1 MFRKF
6 QRKFV
11 LITMITLIIIL
22 SIILF
27 FTTALNFHNMN
38 SRADAFLQIL
48 SDNRGE
54 ITDKDLEVL
63 NEHSFYTE
71 NVPYEM
77 RYFIIDFKGDTIID
91 RSHMESITDEEGKE
105 IGRTI
110 LSSQK
115 DKGTI
120 GNVRF
125 LFDRENSMLY
135 VLNILEGQRVLE
147 SFFVNTL
154 FISLMSLLAV
164 FIIVSSF
171 SKRAI
176 KPMTEGL
183 LKQRR
188 FITDAGHEIKTPL
201 SIIAANCEVLEL
213 QYGRNEW
220 IDSTQN
226 QVKRMNLLIKNL
238 LTLAK
243 MDEENVDIHFIP
255 VNLSEIA
262 EETVAPF
269 TVLADQKGIDFKK
282 DIDKGIFISGD
293 PNRISHLVSILTD
306 NSIKYTPE
314 EGEVELLIK
323 PKGKNMVAMDFIN
336 TVKNMPEGNLDRLF
350 DRFHREDDSRTRE
363 SGGYGIG
370 LSLARAIV
378 LTHGGRIR
386 ANKPEKD
393 KIRFRVEFMLTPDKK
408 G

>member
-1 MFRKF
+1 MFKKF

-11 LITMITLIIIL
+11 LITMITLIAIL

-48 SDNRGE
+48 SENRGE
-54 ITDKDLEVL
+54 ITDKDLESL

-91 RSHMESITDEEGKE
+91 RSHMESISEEEGKE
-105 IGRTI
+105 IGRLIMETG
-110 LSSQK
+110 K

-120 GNVRF
+120 GNVRY
-125 LFDRENSMLY
+125 LSDRENSMLY

-154 FISLMSLLAV
+154 FISMMSLLAV

-226 QVKRMNLLIKNL
+226 QVRRMNLLIKNL

-243 MDEENVDIHFIP
+243 MDEENVDIHFMPID
-255 VNLSEIA
+255 LSEIA
-262 EETVAPF
+262 EETVQPF
-269 TVLADQKGIDFKK
+269 TVLADQKGIEFKK
-282 DIDKGIFISGD
+282 NIDKGIFISGD
-293 PNRISHLVSILTD
+293 PNGISHLISILMD
-306 NSIKYTPE
+306 NSIKYTPA
-314 EGEVELLIK
+314 EGQIELLIK
-323 PKGKNMVAMDFIN
+323 QKGKNMAVMDFIN
-336 TVKNMPEGNLDRLF
+336 TVEIMPEGNLDRLF
-350 DRFHREDDSRTRE
+350 DRFHREDDSRTRD

-370 LSLARAIV
+370 LSLARVIV
-378 LTHGGRIR
+378 MSHSGRIR
-386 ANKPEKD
+386 ANKLDKD
-393 KIRFRVEFMLTPDKK
+393 KIRFRVEFMLSKK
-408 G
+408 NG